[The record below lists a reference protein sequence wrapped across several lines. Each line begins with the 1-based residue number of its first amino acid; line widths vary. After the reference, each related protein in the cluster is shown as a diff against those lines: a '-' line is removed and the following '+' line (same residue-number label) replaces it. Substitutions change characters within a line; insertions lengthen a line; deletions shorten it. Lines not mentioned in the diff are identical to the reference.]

1 LPERTHL
8 SIGEV
13 LSLLREE
20 FPDVT
25 ISKIRFLESQGLVDP
40 ERTPSGYRK
49 FYDHDVDRLRHI
61 LRLQREQFLPLKII
75 RGRLTEEGE
84 AGQQPSTTAEHP
96 ALTPSVPNVSRA
108 PSTGGPGPAEAAD
121 PSAPDRLFSPPG
133 GGVAEASTPPLEA
146 VSDPKDETASG
157 RAGQGATSAPP
168 SGPEPG
174 TAQTAGRSAGN
185 GIRSRAAAND
195 GQPVGHGDHNH
206 GDGVGGDSGP
216 RPTVD
221 RGIQRRPP
229 PGEEDSL
236 TQAELANA
244 SGLTESAIDELV
256 QFGLLAGTSSAGF
269 VYFPRDELEVAK
281 AAAGFAGHG
290 IEARHL
296 RVWRT
301 AADRESS
308 LFQQVV
314 TPLVRQRNPQ
324 ARDEALATLDELAG
338 QARALHDA
346 LLRRALRELR

>member
-1 LPERTHL
+1 MPERTHL

-61 LRLQREQFLPLKII
+61 LRLQREQFLPLKVI
-75 RGRLTEEGE
+75 RGRLTDEGE
-84 AGQQPSTTAEHP
+84 AGQRPSSTAEDP
-96 ALTPSVPNVSRA
+96 AMASPLPNGPSGQPEGGTA
-108 PSTGGPGPAEAAD
+108 PEEAVET
-121 PSAPDRLFSPPG
+121 SAPARLFSAPGHGIGEASAQTVQTASDPKEEMASPGGGLGPMSVPPG
-133 GGVAEASTPPLEA
+133 GRQS
-146 VSDPKDETASG
+146 
-157 RAGQGATSAPP
+157 
-168 SGPEPG
+168 G
-174 TAQTAGRSAGN
+174 TAETIGRSGGN
-185 GIRSRAAAND
+185 GIRSRDASD
-195 GQPVGHGDHNH
+195 DRQPVGHREHEQ
-206 GDGVGGDSGP
+206 GDGLEGES
-216 RPTVD
+216 RARRTVD
-221 RGIQRRPP
+221 RGIRRRPP

-236 TQAELANA
+236 TQAELADA

-269 VYFPRDELEVAK
+269 MYFPRDELEVAK

-324 ARDEALATLDELAG
+324 ARDEALTTLDELAG

>member
-1 LPERTHL
+1 MAERTHL

-61 LRLQREQFLPLKII
+61 LRLQREQFLPLKVI

-84 AGQQPSTTAEHP
+84 AGRQPSTTAEHP
-96 ALTPSVPNVSRA
+96 ALTPSLPRVSPG
-108 PSTGGPGPAEAAD
+108 PSAGGPGPVETAE
-121 PSAPDRLFSPPG
+121 PSAPERLFGPTG
-133 GGVAEASTPPLEA
+133 GGVRDESAPTLEA
-146 VSDPKDETASG
+146 ASDPKDEAASPG
-157 RAGQGATSAPP
+157 AGLSETPAPP
-168 SGPEPG
+168 GGSEPG
-174 TAQTAGRSAGN
+174 TAETAGRSAGN
-185 GIRSRAAAND
+185 GINSRDAAND
-195 GQPVGHGDHNH
+195 RQSVGHGEHNQ
-206 GDGVGGDSGP
+206 GDGLGGESPARG
-216 RPTVD
+216 TVE
-221 RGIQRRPP
+221 RGIRRRPP

-236 TQAELANA
+236 TQAELADA

-269 VYFPRDELEVAK
+269 VYFPRDELDVAK

-338 QARALHDA
+338 QAQALHNA

>member
-61 LRLQREQFLPLKII
+61 LRLQREQFLPLKVI
-75 RGRLTEEGE
+75 RGRLVDEGE
-84 AGQQPSTTAEHP
+84 GGEPPSTTAEHP
-96 ALTPSVPNVSRA
+96 ALTPPLPNGPSGQPAFGQPPADATEPSPPGRLFGSPAGGAEEAPAPPQEAASAPEEDAA
-108 PSTGGPGPAEAAD
+108 PSPGALGARSASTGQESDPAEAA
-121 PSAPDRLFSPPG
+121 
-133 GGVAEASTPPLEA
+133 
-146 VSDPKDETASG
+146 G
-157 RAGQGATSAPP
+157 RRG
-168 SGPEPG
+168 
-174 TAQTAGRSAGN
+174 GN
-185 GIRSRAAAND
+185 GLRSREEVPE
-195 GQPVGHGDHNH
+195 QRPVGHGDNDQ
-206 GDGVGGDSGP
+206 GDGPGQKA
-216 RPTVD
+216 RAQRAVD
-221 RGIQRRPP
+221 RGIRRHPP

-236 TQAELANA
+236 TQAELADA
-244 SGLTESAIDELV
+244 SGLSESAIVELV
-256 QFGLLAGTSSAGF
+256 QFGLLAGTSNAGNM
-269 VYFPRDELEVAK
+269 YFPRDELEVAK
-281 AAAGFAGHG
+281 AAAEFAGHG

-296 RVWRT
+296 KVWRT

-314 TPLVRQRNPQ
+314 TPLVRQRNPR

-346 LLRRALRELR
+346 LLQRALRDLR